1 MTGHNLIIRCSLC
14 KSEQTIQLPDHTED
28 ESRTFAALLDGT
40 SDFYVKSPRDSDD
53 STIGRCVQC
62 GGRIDCEVV
71 KT

>member
-1 MTGHNLIIRCSLC
+1 MPGYTLIVRCLLC
-14 KSEQTIQLPDHTED
+14 KGEQVVQLPDHTE
-28 ESRTFAALLDGT
+28 EEARMFGALLDGS